1 MFAKPAPHTMNKEW
15 QEAANEYLK
24 VRYSPRPSRRL
35 NLLDADMLFRNKKPS
50 PSPATPPPITRARD
64 RFSPLPRML
73 KRTTQNSDSSDLSP
87 LSLENAKVQSFPHGL
102 NSMYKMISRR
112 SMGPARGWRAAIS
125 GVDVNRW
132 CTRKLKTLPTFFLR
146 LNSLCCSFPMCYRCC
161 CPDRIAERLNYTSCG
176 P

>member
-24 VRYSPRPSRRL
+24 VRYTARTSQRPSIP
-35 NLLDADMLFRNKKPS
+35 DANMLSRNKKPS

-64 RFSPLPRML
+64 RSSPLPRML
-73 KRTTQNSDSSDLSP
+73 KRTNQNSGSSDLSP

-102 NSMYKMISRR
+102 NPMYKMISRR
-112 SMGPARGWRAAIS
+112 SMGPARGWMAAIS

-132 CTRKLKTLPTFFLR
+132 CTKILKTLPTL
-146 LNSLCCSFPMCYRCC
+146 
-161 CPDRIAERLNYTSCG
+161 
-176 P
+176 

>member
-24 VRYSPRPSRRL
+24 VRYSSQIWRRPA
-35 NLLDADMLFRNKKPS
+35 LLDTDTLPRNKKPN
-50 PSPATPPPITRARD
+50 PSLATPPPIIRARD
-64 RFSPLPRML
+64 RSSPLPRML
-73 KRTTQNSDSSDLSP
+73 KRTAQNRGSSDLSP

-132 CTRKLKTLPTFFLR
+132 CTRILKTLPTFLK
-146 LNSLCCSFPMCYRCC
+146 LKSLCCSFRMCCRCC
-161 CPDRIAERLNYTSCG
+161 CLDCITERLNYTRCG
-176 P
+176 A